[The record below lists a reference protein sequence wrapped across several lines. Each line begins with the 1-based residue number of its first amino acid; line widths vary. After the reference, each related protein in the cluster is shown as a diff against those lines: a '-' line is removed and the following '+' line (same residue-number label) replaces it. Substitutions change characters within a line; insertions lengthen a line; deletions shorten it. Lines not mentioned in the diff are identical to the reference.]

1 MSVSLELESSVRIN
15 RQILYFKLSHSI
27 FCTKALHILSQKRV
41 LKRNEFV
48 GYRKEKLKRK
58 TKRNGKKKKT
68 VKHVR
73 VSESSETSH
82 DVSWPAWP
90 G

>member
-1 MSVSLELESSVRIN
+1 MSVSLESERSVRIN
-15 RQILYFKLSHSI
+15 RQILYFKLSQSI
-27 FCTKALHILSQKRV
+27 FCTKALQILSQKPV
-41 LKRNEFV
+41 LKRTEFV
-48 GYRKEKLKRK
+48 GYRKEKKK
-58 TKRNGKKKKT
+58 DQTKWKKT

-82 DVSWPAWP
+82 DVLWPAWP

>member
-15 RQILYFKLSHSI
+15 RQILYVKLSHSI

-48 GYRKEKLKRK
+48 GYRKEKKKDQKKRK
-58 TKRNGKKKKT
+58 KEKDSKT
-68 VKHVR
+68 CQSQR
-73 VSESSETSH
+73 E
-82 DVSWPAWP
+82 
-90 G
+90 

>member
-1 MSVSLELESSVRIN
+1 MSVSLESERSVCIN
-15 RQILYFKLSHSI
+15 RQILYFKLSHPI
-27 FCTKALHILSQKRV
+27 FCTKALQILSQKRV

-48 GYRKEKLKRK
+48 GYRKEKKK
-58 TKRNGKKKKT
+58 DQKKWKKKT
-68 VKHVR
+68 VKHLG
-73 VSESSETSH
+73 VSESSETSQ

>member
-1 MSVSLELESSVRIN
+1 MSRSSIVFGARVHCFVVWCIVFSAN
-15 RQILYFKLSHSI
+15 QRRPCKNCNI
-27 FCTKALHILSQKRV
+27 APQKRV

-48 GYRKEKLKRK
+48 GYRKEKRK
-58 TKRNGKKKKT
+58 TKRNAKKKKT

>member
-1 MSVSLELESSVRIN
+1 MSVSLESERSVHIN

-27 FCTKALHILSQKRV
+27 FCTKALQILPQKRV

-48 GYRKEKLKRK
+48 GYRKEKKK
-58 TKRNGKKKKT
+58 DQRNRKKKKT

-90 G
+90 C